1 MALRSRPVILAR
13 LLLLPCSGGSAGMA
27 SGGAVAS
34 GVGMAS
40 GGATASGGGM
50 ASGVSTASGG
60 GGPGPLG
67 RRGARP
73 CSLARRA
80 ASQRRRPRN
89 VAQ

>member
-13 LLLLPCSGGSAGMA
+13 LSSLAGGAGSAG
-27 SGGAVAS
+27 VAS
-34 GVGMAS
+34 GVG
-40 GGATASGGGM
+40 TASGL
-50 ASGVSTASGG
+50 SGVSTASGG

-67 RRGARP
+67 RRGRRP
-73 CSLARRA
+73 CSLVRRA